1 MAKSRSEVRVGRT
14 IGGERSEE
22 QAVQVGRMAAQER
35 GASERH
41 RVRARWEKAERCPDE
56 NRRQRESKVVVH
68 VTPRVCPEGIPG
80 VGRPVCSTIVD
91 KYMSSKCLSQVHV
104 KSGDS

>member
-1 MAKSRSEVRVGRT
+1 VHGQ
-14 IGGERSEE
+14 SEE
-22 QAVQVGRMAAQER
+22 RGAGRAHNRWGEER
-35 GASERH
+35 GASGAGGARGSAGASERR

-68 VTPRVCPEGIPG
+68 VTPRVCPKG
-80 VGRPVCSTIVD
+80 VAGVRRPVCSIIVD

-104 KSGDS
+104 KSRDS